1 MKGFFIIGKGGGC
14 YGAVEVE
21 NDLMQ
26 VGERYE
32 FEVVLDGVYVDRAE
46 ILWDSDYV
54 SCDTD
59 TLTESSSV
67 TLTATASSTDTVV
80 PFEIVFYKGNEALNV
95 YTALSV
101 IQ

>member
-14 YGAVEVE
+14 YGVVEVE

-46 ILWDSDYV
+46 ILCDSDYV

-80 PFEIVFYKGNEALNV
+80 PFKIVFYKGDKLVNSYMV
-95 YTALSV
+95 TCM

>member
-46 ILWDSDYV
+46 ILCDSDYV

-67 TLTATASSTDTVV
+67 TLTATASSTDTGV
-80 PFEIVFYKGNEALNV
+80 PFKIVFYKGDKLVNSYMV
-95 YTALSV
+95 TCM